1 VILAR
6 CTERWVGIMWYIA
19 IKYKSNTEDVVAPY
33 MLDEL
38 IASDQ
43 IKQFDRPSEQRWV
56 TLGMDQIRNTGGT
69 HTGPERRRPICNEII
84 FPNPS
89 SDSF

>member
-1 VILAR
+1 
-6 CTERWVGIMWYIA
+6 MWHIT
-19 IKYKSNTEDVVAPY
+19 IKYKNNTEDIVPPF
-33 MLDEL
+33 MLDGL
-38 IASDQ
+38 ISSEK
-43 IKQFDRPSEQRWV
+43 IKQFYRPSEEKWV
-56 TLGMDQIRNTGGT
+56 TLGVDQVRKSKGT